1 MCSMANEAIFHLEY
15 IIVTHIHA
23 FYLLYHRAEGELQK
37 REYAQQYGSE
47 YNVAVLYNHL
57 LHLPAVVAICKK
69 DRKT

>member
-1 MCSMANEAIFHLEY
+1 MTNEAIFQMEC
-15 IIVTHIHA
+15 IVAVHTHSIHT
-23 FYLLYHRAEGELQK
+23 LYHRAEGELQK

-47 YNVAVLYNHL
+47 YNIAVLYNHL